1 MKIGIISDTH
11 NQIDLIRKA
20 LEIFKKENVGMIIHA
35 GDVDLASALEVFAEA
50 ELPIKMAIGNM
61 DEEPERYL
69 EKAKVLGLDF
79 FMNSFLAINVDIN
92 VDNDVE
98 VNVETGAGASAGE
111 EGRGR
116 GARRIYV
123 FHGKVL
129 GKLDEVI
136 NILAQSKK
144 YDLVVYGHTHQPKI
158 EKIGGIL
165 ILNPGSLQP
174 LVFGMKP
181 SVAVY
186 DASYNNVEFFEL

>member
-11 NQIDLIRKA
+11 NQIDLMRKA

-69 EKAKVLGLDF
+69 EKAKALGLDF
-79 FMNSFLAINVDIN
+79 FMNSFLAIDIEN
-92 VDNDVE
+92 E
-98 VNVETGAGASAGE
+98 Q
-111 EGRGR
+111 R
-116 GARRIYV
+116 ARRIYV

-144 YDLVVYGHTHQPKI
+144 YDLIVYGHTHQPKV
-158 EKIGGIL
+158 EKIGGTL

-174 LVFGMKP
+174 LIFGIKP

-186 DASYNNVEFFEL
+186 DAASGEARVLVVE